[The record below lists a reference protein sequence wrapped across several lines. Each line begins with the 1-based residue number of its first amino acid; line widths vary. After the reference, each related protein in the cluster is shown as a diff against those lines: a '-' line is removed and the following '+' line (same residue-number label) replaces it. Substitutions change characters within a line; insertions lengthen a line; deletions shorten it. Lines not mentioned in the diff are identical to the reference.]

1 MRHYQVIAKAI
12 CYVCIPKRDWM
23 IDDPDV
29 HAANEASVKDAFE
42 HKHKLCPYCL
52 HAETKAT
59 VSFEYIYI
67 DELPRRQTA
76 RTPF

>member
-1 MRHYQVIAKAI
+1 
-12 CYVCIPKRDWM
+12 M

-42 HKHKLCPYCL
+42 HKHKLCPHCL
-52 HAETKAT
+52 HAETRAT

-67 DELPRRQTA
+67 DELPRR
-76 RTPF
+76 